1 MFKPDHISVLILLQF
16 ASLRISCK
24 YNVAWGG
31 LNLSLSVSAVLPP
44 GTCLRIATIFHVSSG
59 PVNLD
64 LKKKIIS
71 LNVCR

>member
-24 YNVAWGG
+24 YNVARGG

-44 GTCLRIATIFHVSSG
+44 GTCLIIPTIFHVSPG

-64 LKKKIIS
+64 FKKK
-71 LNVCR
+71 LLV